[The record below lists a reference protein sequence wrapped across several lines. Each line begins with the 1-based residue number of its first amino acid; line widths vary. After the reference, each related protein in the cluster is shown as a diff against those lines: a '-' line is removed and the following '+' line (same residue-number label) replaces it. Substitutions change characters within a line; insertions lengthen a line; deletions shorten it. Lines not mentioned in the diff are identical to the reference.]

1 MKFAVNYPIIQHPV
15 PGELFTGAAL
25 MEFART
31 AERAGFDGVGF
42 TEHPAPS
49 HKWLTNGGH
58 DAFDPYVAL
67 SFVAAVTER
76 VRLIP
81 NIVVLPYRN
90 PLLAAK
96 TIATLDVLSGG
107 RFTLATAT
115 GYLRSEYRA
124 LGVDFDARNDL
135 FDEAIEVM
143 QGVWGGDE
151 YAYEGSGFTASSVSA
166 NPKPVGHVPI
176 WIGGN
181 SKLAR
186 RRVAAVGDGWTP
198 FFAPAMLSG
207 TAKTPVLENVD
218 QLAAMLDELWQYCDE
233 AGRSRD
239 DIDVQFGLPTRGTP
253 GTKDFDVAGHLADL
267 DELAQL
273 GVTWTGVGVSG
284 ESLAAALECLEAY
297 GETVIK
303 PSRG

>member
-1 MKFAVNYPIIQHPV
+1 VRFAVNYPIIQHPV
-15 PGELFTGAAL
+15 PAELFTGRAV

-31 AERAGFDGVGF
+31 AERAGFDGIGF

-58 DAFDPYVAL
+58 DAFDPYIAL
-67 SFVAAVTER
+67 SFAAAVTER
-76 VRLIP
+76 LRLIP

-90 PLLAAK
+90 ALLAAK
-96 TIATLDVLSGG
+96 TIASLDVLSGG

-124 LGVDFDARNDL
+124 LGVDFDARNDH
-135 FDEAIEVM
+135 FDEAIEVLR
-143 QGVWGGDE
+143 GVWTTDE
-151 YAYEGSGFTASSVSA
+151 YSHEGAGFTAAGVTA
-166 NPKPVGHVPI
+166 NPKPAGRVPI

-198 FFAPAMLSG
+198 FFAPAMLSR
-207 TAKTPVLENVD
+207 TAKTPVLENIE
-218 QLAAMLDELWQYCDE
+218 QLAAMLDELWRYCDE
-233 AGRSRD
+233 AGRSRH

-253 GTKDFDVAGHLADL
+253 GTKGFDVDGHLADL
-267 DELAQL
+267 HELAGL
-273 GVTWTGVGVSG
+273 GVTWTGVGVPG
-284 ESLAAALECLEAY
+284 DSLAAALEGLEAY
-297 GETVIK
+297 GETVIRAA
-303 PSRG
+303 P

>member
-1 MKFAVNYPIIQHPV
+1 VRFTVNYPIIRHPV
-15 PGELFTGAAL
+15 PAELFTGSAL
-25 MEFART
+25 VEFART
-31 AERAGFDGVGF
+31 AERAGFDGVAF

-49 HKWLTNGGH
+49 HKWLTHGGH

-96 TIATLDVLSGG
+96 TIASLDVLSGG

-124 LGVDFDARNDL
+124 LGVDFDTRNDR
-135 FDEAIEVM
+135 FDEAIEVLR
-143 QGVWGGDE
+143 GVWSTDE
-151 YAYEGSGFTASSVSA
+151 YSHEGAGFTAAGVTA
-166 NPKPVGHVPI
+166 NPKPVGRIPI

-181 SKLAR
+181 SKRAR

-198 FFAPAMLSG
+198 FFAPAAMST
-207 TAKTPVLENVD
+207 TAKTPVLESVEH
-218 QLAAMLDELWQYCDE
+218 LSAMLDELWQYCDE
-233 AGRSRD
+233 AGRSREE
-239 DIDVQFGLPTRGTP
+239 IDVQFGLPTRGVP
-253 GTKDFDVAGHLADL
+253 GTRGFDIDGHLADL
-267 DELAQL
+267 DQLADL
-273 GVTWTGVGVSG
+273 GVTWTDVGVSG
-284 ESLAAALECLEAY
+284 ASLAEALEGLEAY
-297 GETVIK
+297 GETVIT
-303 PSRG
+303 PSRA

>member
-1 MKFAVNYPIIQHPV
+1 VRFSVNYPIIQHPV
-15 PGELFTGAAL
+15 PDELLTGAAL

-31 AERAGFDGVGF
+31 AERVGFDGIGF

-49 HKWLTNGGH
+49 HKWLTSGGH

-96 TIATLDVLSGG
+96 TIATLDVLSGS

-124 LGVDFDARNDL
+124 LGVDFDARNDR
-135 FDEAIEVM
+135 FDEAIEVLR
-143 QGVWGGDE
+143 GVWSTDQFD
-151 YAYEGSGFTASSVSA
+151 YEGATFTAKDVTA
-166 NPKPVGHVPI
+166 NPKPAGPVPI

-198 FFAPAMLSG
+198 FFAPAMLSS
-207 TAKTPVLENVD
+207 TAKTPVLETVEH
-218 QLAAMLDELWQYCDE
+218 LSAMLEELWTWVEE
-233 AGRSRD
+233 AGRDRSA
-239 DIDVQFGLPTRGTP
+239 IDVQFSLPTRGTP
-253 GTKDFDVAGHLADL
+253 GTGGFDADGHLADIE
-267 DELAQL
+267 ELSNL
-273 GVTWTGVGVSG
+273 GVTWSQIGVPGD
-284 ESLAAALECLEAY
+284 SLAAALEGLEAY
-297 GETVIK
+297 GEAVIT
-303 PSRG
+303 PHRS